1 MLVQALEHRPHGDDL
16 GDDAEHR
23 AAGQCQEKADGQ
35 TGMPIRRMNSEPSTP
50 PSIPSVPAVKLNT
63 REAENITL

>member
-1 MLVQALEHRPHGDDL
+1 
-16 GDDAEHR
+16 
-23 AAGQCQEKADGQ
+23 
-35 TGMPIRRMNSEPSTP
+35 MNSEPRMP

>member
-23 AAGQCQEKADGQ
+23 AAGQCEEKADQ
-35 TGMPIRRMNSEPSTP
+35 PPACPSAAMNSEPSTP

>member
-16 GDDAEHR
+16 GDDAEYR
-23 AAGQCQEKADGQ
+23 AAGQCTSRKPTAS
-35 TGMPIRRMNSEPSTP
+35 GMPMRAMNSEPSTP